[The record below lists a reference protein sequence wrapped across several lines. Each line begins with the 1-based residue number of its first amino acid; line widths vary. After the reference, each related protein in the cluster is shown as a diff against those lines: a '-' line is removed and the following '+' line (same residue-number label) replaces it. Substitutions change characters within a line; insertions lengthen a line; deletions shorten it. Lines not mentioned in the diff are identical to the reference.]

1 MEKVSGSA
9 FVKWENGGL
18 AGNTSARRRGNVPDA
33 LPQRPHRRASRP
45 RTADVREVVNGV
57 LYVLRSGCDWRI
69 LPHDLPPHDTVYGYF
84 RDWQRTGAWEGMH
97 DTLRERG
104 CVKRGREPS
113 PSAAIIHSQRVKTT
127 GKGAARPRRGQ
138 EDQRTQAA

>member
-1 MEKVSGSA
+1 MATSRTPYPSDLTDAQWAILAPLPAQRAVA
-9 FVKWENGGL
+9 PARPGG
-18 AGNTSARRRGNVPDA
+18 
-33 LPQRPHRRASRP
+33 RP
-45 RTADVREVVNGV
+45 RTADVREVVSGV